1 MCEGDMDCCLGKDA
15 PADMASQME
24 QPEHRHHQNGGRQEG
39 ERAEEEEEAEASKM
53 ADRGEGNKNRLPAA
67 SPLALA
73 SNPTQLTIFY
83 NGAICVYDAIS
94 PEKVEALILLAAATA
109 AAAGSIAASTTNTNK
124 SVKCPVIAAS
134 PAAAAGAT
142 AAMATAAPV
151 ASPVLTRSP
160 SLLSSS
166 VAAAPVSLQNQQLL
180 PNTGSSLCKLQA
192 ELPLARRHSLQRF
205 LEKRRDRLV
214 SRAPYPPMKTSDS
227 PGNGTGSEASTPSE
241 LY

>member
-53 ADRGEGNKNRLPAA
+53 ADRGEGNKN
-67 SPLALA
+67 